1 MEGEKEVVPFGEDRS
16 ALYAQALVDGS
27 EPLEEERKAE
37 VTTDAET
44 ETQEEKFNAEPPV
57 TEEAEE
63 VKEVKEEKTVPYGAL
78 KEERDKRK
86 AAQKQI
92 DELQDRLQNVLSDFQ
107 NYVKKDN
114 QQQEEPAVIDDYDKE
129 IIELKKVVQRQTDEL
144 KALRGNFQSE
154 QQKMAKAEFD
164 KRLDAVDSELLK
176 EGYPGFNQFIGHVKQ
191 ALSQIAEEDMD
202 EAKSLDNPEGWKRI
216 YKERVFNNLST
227 IFTTKQLADK
237 RSDKESAK
245 KEAQSVVTN
254 PGKGLPEKEK
264 SSEWSYDDYVKLR
277 SKGFAGHR

>member
-27 EPLEEERKAE
+27 EQPEEEQNAE
-37 VTTDAET
+37 VKTDAET
-44 ETQEEKFNAEPPV
+44 ETQEEKFSAEPPV
-57 TEEAEE
+57 IEEAEE

-78 KEERDKRK
+78 KEEREKRK

-107 NYVKKDN
+107 NYVKKDSR
-114 QQQEEPAVIDDYDKE
+114 QPEEPAVIEDYDKE
-129 IIELKKVVQRQTDEL
+129 IIDLKKVVQRQTDEL

-164 KRLDAVDSELLK
+164 KRLDAVDSDLLK

-191 ALSQIAEEDMD
+191 VLSQIAEEDMD

-216 YKERVFNNLST
+216 YKERVFDNLST
-227 IFTTKQLADK
+227 IFTKKQLADK
-237 RSDKESAK
+237 R
-245 KEAQSVVTN
+245 
-254 PGKGLPEKEK
+254 
-264 SSEWSYDDYVKLR
+264 
-277 SKGFAGHR
+277 

>member
-1 MEGEKEVVPFGEDRS
+1 MEGDKEVVPFGEDRS

-27 EPLEEERKAE
+27 EPLEEEREAE
-37 VTTDAET
+37 VITDAET
-44 ETQEEKFNAEPPV
+44 ETQEEKFSAEPPV
-57 TEEAEE
+57 NEEAEE
-63 VKEVKEEKTVPYGAL
+63 VKGVKEEKTVPYGAL

-164 KRLDAVDSELLK
+164 KRLDAVDSDLLK